1 MTYHELLTVAEDA
14 ARIAGDHALK
24 HLGRAKAEF
33 KQQNHIVTDLD
44 RQCQQLII
52 DHIRTHHPGHG
63 FIGEESQTSS
73 FLKNPPAPDNDIW
86 WVIDPID
93 GTRNFARALPQF
105 AVCVAV
111 MQDGWPIVGVIYD
124 PNTKMIFSA
133 QKGKN
138 ATCNGKPIRCRDEPL
153 DSNSQIAIPNR
164 FPISFS
170 SSIQTL
176 MAQYNCMNLG
186 AGALHY
192 AYVAQGAYAAAFTC
206 KAKLWDVAAGCLIAQ
221 SAHALITD
229 LQGNPRFPIDCS
241 KYQGE
246 AVPVLI
252 ASQKSQNTLLQTL
265 QTTMAHNP

>member
-1 MTYHELLTVAEDA
+1 MSLDELLSIAEEA
-14 ARIAGDHALK
+14 ARIAGDHAK
-24 HLGRAKAEF
+24 NHLGRTTTEF
-33 KQQNHIVTDLD
+33 KTGDHIVTELD
-44 RQCQQLII
+44 RQCQKLII
-52 DHIRTHHPGHG
+52 DLIRTHHPGHG
-63 FIGEESQTSS
+63 FIGEESPSSS
-73 FLKNPPAPDNDIW
+73 FLKQPPAPGNDIW

-105 AVCVAV
+105 GVCIAA
-111 MQDGWPIVGVIYD
+111 MQGGWPIIGVIYD
-124 PNTKMIFSA
+124 PNAKTIFSA

-138 ATCNGKPIRCRDEPL
+138 ATCNGKTIRCLEEPL

-164 FPISFS
+164 FPISYS